1 VTFAV
6 NVAAVATPLAFV
18 VAVVVLVVES
28 VNTPLAPDPGAVKV
42 TTTPL
47 TGFEPLSTTVAARF
61 VANAV
66 LTVVLCGVPAVAVIV
81 AAAPALFVRPKLAG
95 AVAPVALAVTV
106 YTPAVPFAVNVDDVA
121 TPLAFVVSVSVAVP
135 PANVPLAPDPGA
147 VNVTV
152 TPLLGVP
159 LVDTVATSGAAN
171 AVLTVALCPD
181 PLVAAIVTTFV
192 GGVEFELLH
201 PVHKPMLRPTR
212 ASARMLP

>member
-1 VTFAV
+1 MNAPDFTFAV
-6 NVAAVATPLAFV
+6 NA
-18 VAVVVLVVES
+18 
-28 VNTPLAPDPGAVKV
+28 
-42 TTTPL
+42 
-47 TGFEPLSTTVAARF
+47 
-61 VANAV
+61 
-66 LTVVLCGVPAVAVIV
+66 
-81 AAAPALFVRPKLAG
+81 
-95 AVAPVALAVTV
+95 
-106 YTPAVPFAVNVDDVA
+106 DDVA

-135 PANVPLAPDPGA
+135 FANVPLAPDPGA

-181 PLVAAIVTTFV
+181 PLVAAIVTTFA